1 MEKITSNLIAAIISA
16 ISLYLMSYSNNW
28 KLILGIFLFVWANNI
43 IMKYNII
50 NHINNQK
57 QP

>member
-43 IMKYNII
+43 IMRYNII